1 MTARPSRRGAAFR
14 RIGDAYLIGTILPA
28 AVVIGY
34 LMGRGLDHLTGW
46 SPWGTRVL
54 TALGVAAGF
63 REAIRIALKVGREE
77 DAAMQGGKGP
87 DEPGNDP

>member
-14 RIGDAYLIGTILPA
+14 RISDAYLIGTILPA

-46 SPWGTRVL
+46 APWGTRVL
-54 TALGVAAGF
+54 TVLGVVAGF

-77 DAAMQGGKGP
+77 DAAMQGDKRP
-87 DEPGNDP
+87 DEPGNGP